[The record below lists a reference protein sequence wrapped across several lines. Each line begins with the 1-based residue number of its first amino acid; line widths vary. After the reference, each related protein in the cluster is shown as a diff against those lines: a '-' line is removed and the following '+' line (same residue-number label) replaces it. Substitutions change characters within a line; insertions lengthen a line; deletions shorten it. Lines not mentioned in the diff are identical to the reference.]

1 MTKDGSPSGTAS
13 QRHGL
18 YRFRLFVA
26 GNEVNSQ
33 RAKETLFHLAGT
45 YLADRH
51 EIVVVD
57 VMQDYQAALDS
68 RIVVVPTLLVESPFE
83 RVIVGSLSDEKAVL
97 DALGLAPERR
107 PQ

>member
-1 MTKDGSPSGTAS
+1 MSESASPPEAGPK
-13 QRHGL
+13 RDRP

-26 GNEVNSQ
+26 GNEVNSE
-33 RAKETLFHLAGT
+33 RARETLFRLVRAHLG
-45 YLADRH
+45 DRC
-51 EIVVVD
+51 EIIVVD
-57 VMQDYQAALDS
+57 VMQDYQAALEY
-68 RIVVVPTLLVESPFE
+68 RIIAVPTLLVESPFE